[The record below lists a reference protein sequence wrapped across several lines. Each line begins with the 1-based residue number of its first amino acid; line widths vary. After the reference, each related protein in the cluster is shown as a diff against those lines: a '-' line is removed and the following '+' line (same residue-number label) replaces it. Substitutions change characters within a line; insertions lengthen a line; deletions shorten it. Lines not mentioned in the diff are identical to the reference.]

1 MWYGED
7 KRWVIE
13 NTRDALTWEER
24 RTETTE
30 KRTLAHCLG
39 WTLFKRDTV
48 HMLMPV

>member
-1 MWYGED
+1 MSYREY
-7 KRWVIE
+7 KRCI
-13 NTRDALTWEER
+13 NLRG